1 MLPSRY
7 AAAEEEEVL
16 GRLRGRD
23 GGVYA
28 LLFVVCLCVFFCLLT
43 RKRLLAMVFCFVLEF
58 CLLLFSCTII
68 NNFIFFLKKKPFVL
82 PFKRKVFF

>member
-16 GRLRGRD
+16 GRLRGG

-28 LLFVVCLCVFFCLLT
+28 LLLFVVCLCVFFLFIDEDVY
-43 RKRLLAMVFCFVLEF
+43 RRWFFVFVLEF
-58 CLLLFSCTII
+58 CLLS
-68 NNFIFFLKKKPFVL
+68 FFLYYNK
-82 PFKRKVFF
+82 